1 MNKSFIEFV
10 EKNSLYYFNEKENAF
25 WIVTDIIHDA
35 HDPMS
40 GTSVQVATFLDLEG
54 YYRQWAEEQGYY
66 LMIDLCNKGKGIVE
80 FYADL
85 YWMAKDGLLDDDN
98 DDKRLE
104 TKGMFKSRE
113 EAFMAALNKVM
124 ELV

>member
-1 MNKSFIEFV
+1 VNKSFIEFV

-54 YYRQWAEEQGYY
+54 YYRQWAEDQGYIIEATLY
-66 LMIDLCNKGKGIVE
+66 RSWGEYHGIYKTV
-80 FYADL
+80 
-85 YWMAKDGLLDDDN
+85 KDDSCFTTVI
-98 DDKRLE
+98 KC
-104 TKGMFKSRE
+104 KSYE
-113 EAFMAALNKVM
+113 KAFMAALNKVM
-124 ELV
+124 KLVEKQSE